1 MILDKPTVTSK
12 KLFSSI
18 NGDIQSVLRER
29 YSKSGLSYKSR
40 QQNQIP
46 LSSKKNVSIIRPIAL
61 KDIRKE
67 A

>member
-18 NGDIQSVLRER
+18 NGDIQSVLREIH
-29 YSKSGLSYKSR
+29 SKSGPNYKSR

-61 KDIRKE
+61 RDIRKE